1 LSKSSHTVEVDHHDV
16 CYIRAPYEPE
26 LRRAIRAIPGRYW
39 DSEERLWRIRLG
51 PDRAEAVAR
60 LMGHFP
66 RLRPVNG
73 TVGALAALRAQRNLA
88 SPGIETVVPD
98 GLVALS
104 ICDDVEHPVLDDL
117 KRSFDFIRYPEIGRI
132 AVPITAESRADLSRA
147 VSQPGVRVHPR
158 ARGQLDRPAPHAVV
172 QETPAWQG
180 SAWQGWVSTAV
191 VDGKPW
197 FVFATRRGIPAAE
210 LASAPGLRPTS
221 EGVCALPMDGAHR
234 ELVERVLARNRMMLV
249 DRRTL
254 RSLDHLDPA
263 RPDDPPPSGVV
274 TVDHDG
280 DVPQFRIQMLWDEDV
295 LDTLTDLPESRLLLD
310 SDARYGLD
318 RERIDGSVVADA
330 STAGSVDEMV
340 RKHALALDDEAR
352 DLLAAMLEEQG
363 RGEELV
369 ELSQAHGVEFEPPAA
384 LTGEL
389 MPFQAAG
396 VVYALRQRRVF
407 IADEQGL
414 GKTVQALAT
423 IEADGA
429 YPAVVV
435 CPASLKLNWL
445 REIERWLPGRTAAEV
460 SGRRGALPATD
471 IVVVNYDVLDARV
484 DALAG
489 MEPRALVFD
498 ESHYC
503 KNPKAR
509 RTKALIKLSERIAP
523 DALRLALTGTP
534 LVNQPAELVPQLRAL
549 RRLDH
554 FGSGRSFARRF
565 RGEEARRRLHWH
577 LRSSCYVRRRKDEVL
592 TQLPPKR
599 RITVPVPLTNEAAYQ
614 QLERDLIAWLRS
626 EVHDP
631 RELEQRIDTALRA
644 EALVKLNALR
654 HVAAKGKL
662 AAATEW
668 IEAFIESGERLV
680 VFAHHR
686 DIQHSLLESFPD
698 AARILGTDTLV
709 ERDANVERFQAS
721 HGPHLCICSLEAAS
735 HGFTLTAAA
744 SVAFVEL
751 GWTPAK
757 HEQAEDRVH
766 RIGQERHVTA
776 WYLLAADTIDERI
789 AALIDHKRA
798 VVGSVTDGTAGA
810 EGAVV
815 DRLLRELAAD
825 ALPPD
830 EEEEVAA

>member
-1 LSKSSHTVEVDHHDV
+1 LPEFTHTVEIDHHDV
-16 CYIRAPYEPE
+16 CFIRAPYEPE
-26 LRRAIRAIPGRYW
+26 LRRAIRAIPGRFW
-39 DSEERLWRIRLG
+39 DSEDKVWRIRLG
-51 PDRAEAVAR
+51 PDRAEAIAR
-60 LMGHFP
+60 LLEAFP
-66 RLRPVNG
+66 RLTPANG
-73 TVGALAALRAQRNLA
+73 AIEALETLRRQRDLR
-88 SPGIETVVPD
+88 SPGIESVVPD
-98 GLVALS
+98 GVVALS
-104 ICDDVEHPVLDDL
+104 VCDDIEHPVLDDL
-117 KRSFDFIRYPEIGRI
+117 KANFDFIRYPEIGRLAI
-132 AVPITAESRADLSRA
+132 PITAHARLELSRT

-158 ARGQLDRPAPHAVV
+158 ARGQLDRAAPNVVV
-172 QETPAWQG
+172 QDTPAWRA

-191 VDGKPW
+191 VEDKPW

-210 LASAPGLRPTS
+210 LASAPGLRPAG
-221 EGVCALPMDGAHR
+221 EGVSALPMDGAHR
-234 ELVERVLARNRMMLV
+234 DLVERILARNRMMLV

-254 RSLDHLDPA
+254 RCLDHLDPS
-263 RPDDPPPSGVV
+263 RPDAPPPPGIV
-274 TVDHDG
+274 TVDDSG
-280 DVPQFRIQMLWDEDV
+280 DFPEFRVQMLWDEDV
-295 LDTLTDLPESRLLLD
+295 LETLSDLPESRLLLD
-310 SDARYGLD
+310 AEARYGED
-318 RERIDGSVVADA
+318 RERIDGSVVADP
-330 STAGSVDEMV
+330 STASGVEAMV
-340 RKHALALDDEAR
+340 GKHALGMDEAARELLDD
-352 DLLAAMLEEQG
+352 MLEAQT
-363 RGEELV
+363 RGDELV
-369 ELSQAHGVEFEPPAA
+369 QLSQAHGVEFEPPAGLA
-384 LTGEL
+384 GEL
-389 MPFQAAG
+389 MPFQTAG

-414 GKTVQALAT
+414 GKTMQALAT
-423 IEADGA
+423 IESDNA

-445 REIERWLPGRTAAEV
+445 REIEHWLPGRTAAEI
-460 SGRRGALPATD
+460 SGRRGALPVAD
-471 IVVVNYDVLDARV
+471 FIVVNYDVLDGRLES
-484 DALAG
+484 LAG
-489 MEPRALVFD
+489 LAPKALVFD

-503 KNPKAR
+503 KNPKAK
-509 RTKALIKLSERIAP
+509 RTKALIKLSERLAP

-534 LVNQPAELVPQLRAL
+534 LVNHPAELVPQLRAL
-549 RRLDH
+549 RRLEH
-554 FGSGRSFARRF
+554 FGSGRSFKRRF

-599 RITVPVPLTNEAAYQ
+599 RITVPVPLTNEATYQ
-614 QLERDLIAWLRS
+614 HLEADLISWLKS

-654 HVAAKGKL
+654 HVAAQGKL
-662 AAATEW
+662 AAAVEW
-668 IEAFIESGERLV
+668 IESFVESDERLV

-686 DIQHSLLESFPD
+686 DIQASLLDSFPD
-698 AARILGTDTLV
+698 AARILGSDTLA
-709 ERDANVERFQAS
+709 ERDENVQRFQADD
-721 HGPHLCICSLEAAS
+721 GPHLCICSLEAAS

-810 EGAVV
+810 DAAVI
-815 DRLLRELAAD
+815 DRLLRELAAEDDSPD
-825 ALPPD
+825 AV
-830 EEEEVAA
+830 EAAA